1 MKRFLSIL
9 VALVVSISLVLAVPV
24 LAASTGNIVDN
35 DLGAQLVGISQQICV
50 QSVTISNPGG
60 AGGLIIDCVTIT
72 NTGTAGDA
80 DVTQVELYFD
90 TNGTPGSWD
99 ASDTLLGSAASFTT
113 AVDIGV
119 NDDIAFISQ
128 GSGASADF
136 FVVVTT
142 AAAPTNGNTFQTTID
157 CSDLTSGTT
166 DTWDGTGGTDT
177 ATSATTIDAVA
188 PTVAI
193 TSTAPDPTNTSPI
206 PVTATFSENVTGFT
220 VGDITVGNGTA
231 GNFAG
236 GPAVYTFD
244 VTPSSQGAV
253 TVDIA
258 AGVTQDAAA
267 NDNSAASQF
276 SITYDSVGP
285 SVVITSTASD
295 PTGEKPIPITVTFS
309 EDVTGFVLGDITVGN
324 GTASNFAGGPAVYTF
339 DVDPT
344 AQGLVTVDIAAGVA
358 QDSAAN
364 DNTAATQFTI
374 LYSTTVGGTVYPI
387 NKTIVLMP
395 WVGLA
400 LVLILA
406 IGGGTL
412 ALRRRRTR

>member
-9 VALVVSISLVLAVPV
+9 VALVVSISLVLTVPV
-24 LAASTGNIVDN
+24 LAAATGNIVDN
-35 DLGAQLVGISQQICV
+35 DLGAQLVGTSQQICV

-60 AGGLIIDCVTIT
+60 AGGLIIDCVTVT

-99 ASDTLLGSAASFTT
+99 PSDTLIGSAADFTA

-119 NDDIAFISQ
+119 NDDTAFISQ
-128 GSGASADF
+128 GSGGSAEF

-142 AAAPTNGNTFQTTID
+142 SAAPTDGNTFQITID

-206 PVTATFSENVTGFT
+206 PVMAIFSEDVTGFT

-244 VTPSSQGAV
+244 VTPSGQGTV

-258 AGVTQDAAA
+258 AGVAQDAAA
-267 NDNSAASQF
+267 NDNTAASQF
-276 SITYDSVGP
+276 SVTYDSVGP

-295 PTGEKPIPITVTFS
+295 PTREKPIPITVTFS
-309 EDVTGFVLGDITVGN
+309 EDVTGFVLGDITVGR

-344 AQGLVTVDIAAGVA
+344 SQGLVTVDIAAGVA
-358 QDSAAN
+358 QDAAAN
-364 DNTAATQFTI
+364 GNTAATQFTI

-387 NKTIVLMP
+387 NKTT
-395 WVGLA
+395 
-400 LVLILA
+400 VLILKKTPNP
-406 IGGGTL
+406 IGNS
-412 ALRRRRTR
+412 